1 MICERGDVVV
11 IPFPFAARVN
21 GKRRPALVISTKN
34 FNEFGYTVLSMITS
48 QGHQPWPGDIL
59 VKGYSEAGL
68 AAPCVVRLKLFTL
81 ENRFIMNR
89 IGQLSSSDRDKLEA
103 SSRLYVSSGILHDY
117 DFLVS
122 EHDSR
127 PEI

>member
-1 MICERGDVVV
+1 M
-11 IPFPFAARVN
+11 AR
-21 GKRRPALVISTKN
+21 RHRPEARL
-34 FNEFGYTVLSMITS
+34 LS
-48 QGHQPWPGDIL
+48 L

-89 IGQLSSSDRDKLEA
+89 SGRPVGQLSSSDRDKLEA